1 VAGGGVSLKACKSC
15 MLVRYCNANCQ
26 KNHWPTHKILCKQR
40 AAELYEEALFKDPPP
55 KEDCPI
61 CFLPMPVTV
70 ISCISLPPATIMS
83 VPIFDFAIANEE
95 LGEQAQTYYSCCGKR
110 ICVGCVYSFIKS
122 GNIEKCPYCNAEGQ
136 GSKTDEEVIEE
147 LMKRVEVNDAH
158 SIYILGSNY
167 SYGRL
172 GLQPDQTKAIGLLTR
187 AAELGDTEAHNQ
199 LGSDYREGG
208 YLKKAKFHYE
218 AAAMAGHEIARH
230 NLGCMESNSGN
241 MVRAIK
247 HWKIA
252 ASSGE
257 HSAMHA
263 LLTLFKEGALS
274 RDQIDS
280 LLIAYNDSCAEMR
293 SEARDTCIQSKLFEI
308 RAMEIRSAQFL
319 QHNNFHLPR

>member
-1 VAGGGVSLKACKSC
+1 
-15 MLVRYCNANCQ
+15 
-26 KNHWPTHKILCKQR
+26 
-40 AAELYEEALFKDPPP
+40 
-55 KEDCPI
+55 
-61 CFLPMPVTV
+61 
-70 ISCISLPPATIMS
+70 MS